1 MDTTSCSFL
10 GRLKIAKSDAPEWQ
24 KFYGIYRPLL
34 HSWLARVPGIG
45 QEIDDLTQEVML
57 VFCRELPRFER
68 RRDGAFRAWLRQ
80 VTVNRIYAFY
90 KARRKQPNLAIDPER
105 EALLAQL
112 SDPHSD
118 LSHQWDL
125 EHDKQV
131 FRQLLE
137 LVQPDFSAST
147 WQAFTKFALEG
158 LQAAQVSQELGISEG
173 AVMQAKFRI
182 LKRLRQEAEEL
193 VD

>member
-1 MDTTSCSFL
+1 MDTTSCSLL
-10 GRLKIAKSDAPEWQ
+10 GRLQNAAADAPEWQ
-24 KFYGIYRPLL
+24 KFYGIYRPLV
-34 HSWLARVPGIG
+34 HSWLARVPGAS
-45 QEIDDLTQEVML
+45 QDIDDLTQDVML
-57 VFCRELPRFER
+57 VLCRELPRFER

-80 VTVNRIYAFY
+80 ITVNRIYAFY
-90 KARRKQPNLAIDPER
+90 KTRKKQPNIALDPQR
-105 EALLAQL
+105 DAVLAQL

-118 LSHQWDL
+118 LSRQWDL

-131 FRQLLE
+131 FRSLLAV
-137 LVQPDFSAST
+137 VQPDFSAAT

-158 LQAAQVSQELGISEG
+158 CSAAQVSQQLGISEG